1 MAQGKASG
9 RPGNGR
15 RADPR
20 YANGTI
26 VRRNDGIRRD
36 RVRGTFTGKRIA
48 AHLRANPGDTWIF
61 DKGSHL
67 YHRTGLSAGTGSR
80 TLSATTHRAAP
91 SYSVRSAVRWC
102 LSIRYAMP
110 AANSKIISS
119 HRPRLLLL
127 VLGAMLLVSVLP
139 LGLYHRQVLQLSQ
152 EKLTDTESVQQTE
165 VTRSV
170 GEEVQLFDA
179 NLYQQLISGRQILAV
194 TGLLDQVDDPA
205 HAPQVTRLL
214 ENLVASNPNILYLT
228 AVGKGAK
235 GTGAGNIRADQD
247 PFVGK
252 ALQRAFSACLQ
263 SVVFRS
269 EPLALGPDN
278 RPAFVMAIPLHVA
291 GQFNGM
297 LAAVVSLDGIL
308 SRLQETSVRG
318 RTVFIVDHNG
328 HVIVHP
334 DTRQVVPGS
343 DLRTSSYIVA
353 QMTLIPKDLRT
364 TETVQHF
371 NTVENGK
378 NAEMIGTYS
387 TIPDLGWAVV
397 AQRSLEKARGDAG
410 VNELNAQALKFVIM
424 VTLAALILGYLFA
437 VGIST
442 PIRALASSTR
452 AISRGEFH
460 ERATIRG
467 AAEISE
473 LAQTF
478 NNMAD
483 DIESFIARLKQA
495 AQENR
500 DLFLG
505 SIRMLA
511 AAIDEKDPYT
521 RGHSDRVAKYAV
533 MLGQQLGLS
542 AEELDRLRIASLL
555 HDVGKIGVDD
565 RVLKKPGALTP
576 EEFLVM
582 KQHPTKGANIMRP
595 VAQLK
600 DMLPGIELHHEHV
613 DGRGYPYGLK
623 GEDIPLMAR
632 IIAVADTLDAM
643 TTNRPYQSALE
654 LSDALRHIRKVAGTK
669 FDLRVVD
676 ALDSVVQSGQL
687 RLTNLLVE
695 VPA

>member
-1 MAQGKASG
+1 
-9 RPGNGR
+9 
-15 RADPR
+15 
-20 YANGTI
+20 
-26 VRRNDGIRRD
+26 
-36 RVRGTFTGKRIA
+36 
-48 AHLRANPGDTWIF
+48 
-61 DKGSHL
+61 
-67 YHRTGLSAGTGSR
+67 
-80 TLSATTHRAAP
+80 
-91 SYSVRSAVRWC
+91 
-102 LSIRYAMP
+102 MP

-179 NLYQQLISGRQILAV
+179 NLYQQLISGRQILAL

-291 GQFNGM
+291 DQFDGM

-308 SRLQETSVRG
+308 SRLRETSVRG

-328 HVIVHP
+328 RVIVHP

-353 QMTLIPKDLRT
+353 QMTAIPKDLRT

-371 NTVENGK
+371 TTVENGK

-521 RGHSDRVAKYAV
+521 RGHSDRVAKYSM

-576 EEFLVM
+576 EEFTVM

-623 GEDIPLMAR
+623 GDDIPVMAR

-676 ALDSVVQSGQL
+676 ALESVVQSGQL
-687 RLTNLLVE
+687 RLTNQLVE